1 MSRSLWY
8 DDPAKVPREWMCK
21 TVIPQGNTIED
32 ITYKH
37 LAAIGL
43 TIANIAEVVKTQDL
57 FVASLQCLV
66 FTVIFTESE
75 ETG

>member
-1 MSRSLWY
+1 MS
-8 DDPAKVPREWMCK
+8 VFREWTCK
-21 TVIPQGNTIED
+21 SVTPQGKTIED
-32 ITYKH
+32 ISCKH

-43 TIANIAEVVKTQDL
+43 TVANSVEVVKTQDL

>member
-1 MSRSLWY
+1 ML
-8 DDPAKVPREWMCK
+8 
-21 TVIPQGNTIED
+21 PQGYTIED
-32 ITYKH
+32 ISSKH

-43 TIANIAEVVKTQDL
+43 TVANTVEVVKTQDL
-57 FVASLQCLV
+57 FVASLQYSV

>member
-1 MSRSLWY
+1 M
-8 DDPAKVPREWMCK
+8 
-21 TVIPQGNTIED
+21 PQGKTIED
-32 ITYKH
+32 ISCKH

-43 TIANIAEVVKTQDL
+43 TVANSVEVVKTQDL

>member
-1 MSRSLWY
+1 MLWY
-8 DDPAKVPREWMCK
+8 YDPTKVSRKWMCK
-21 TVIPQGNTIED
+21 LVLPQGYTIED
-32 ITYKH
+32 ISSKH

-43 TIANIAEVVKTQDL
+43 TVANTVEVVKTQDL
-57 FVASLQCLV
+57 FVASLQYSV

>member
-1 MSRSLWY
+1 MMTLWRF
-8 DDPAKVPREWMCK
+8 PENGCANQSCHRVTQLK
-21 TVIPQGNTIED
+21 TS
-32 ITYKH
+32 YKH

-43 TIANIAEVVKTQDL
+43 TIVNIAEVVKTQDL

-66 FTVIFTESE
+66 FTIIFTESE